1 MDHAGRAV
9 TVTSPGVRRKF
20 TLCSMDG
27 LEWPRPLTGRPDAAA
42 AVLLPSSS
50 PLGNSTMPGMPS
62 RKSADAPAPTGFLGP
77 DRNWHLG
84 AGLMTAATAVAFT
97 IWAFTHTG
105 TDINV
110 LLLILAIAFGLFMA
124 FNIGGNDVANSFGTS
139 VGAGTLTMKQAL
151 VVAAVFE
158 VSGAVLAGG
167 SVTETVRSGIVDI
180 EAMDVDPFS
189 FAYIMMA
196 ALLGAAVWLL
206 LATRMGWPVSTTH
219 AIIGGIVGAA
229 VTTGVVTGSGGFE
242 MVQWGEIGQ
251 IAISWVL
258 SPLLGGVAAYLLFG
272 LIKRHILT
280 PAARAIVLGSRGFD
294 DAEDDEDDG
303 DEDGTG
309 RHVPGYERVT
319 ELQQSAFA
327 ESAALDLTPGS
338 PGAELAEQASHLSKK
353 ERKAARKV
361 ERRAA
366 YHALEKRVPPLA
378 AVGAVLLAA
387 MLVFKGLDNT
397 GLTISTGGGVLML
410 IMLAIGVW
418 IATTVFARALKKQSI
433 SRATFIMFSWMQVFT
448 ACAFAFSHGANDIAN
463 AVGPFAAVLEV
474 LRTGAISSEA
484 AVPTAVLAA
493 FGVALISG
501 LWFVGRKVIH
511 TVGTGL
517 TAMHPSSGFAAELAA
532 ATIVLLASVLG
543 LPVSSTHILI
553 GAVLGVG
560 IVNHAANWKLM
571 RPIFL
576 AWIITLP
583 AAASIGAVVV
593 LVLRAMF

>member
-1 MDHAGRAV
+1 MPGSTPQR
-9 TVTSPGVRRKF
+9 TS
-20 TLCSMDG
+20 
-27 LEWPRPLTGRPDAAA
+27 AAA
-42 AVLLPSSS
+42 AS
-50 PLGNSTMPGMPS
+50 PGL
-62 RKSADAPAPTGFLGP
+62 LGP

-84 AGLMTAATAVAFT
+84 AGLMTLATVVAFS
-97 IWAFTHTG
+97 IWTFSHTG
-105 TDINV
+105 TNV
-110 LLLILAIAFGLFMA
+110 NAFLLILAIAFGLFMA

-167 SVTETVRSGIVDI
+167 SVTETVRSGIVDL
-180 EAMDVDPFS
+180 EGVDLDPMS

-196 ALLGAAVWLL
+196 ALAGAAIWLM

-219 AIIGGIVGAA
+219 ALIGGIVGAA
-229 VTTGVVTGSGGFE
+229 VTTGIVTGTGGFG
-242 MVQWGEIGQ
+242 MVQWSEIGK
-251 IAISWVL
+251 IAVSWVL
-258 SPLLGGVAAYLLFG
+258 SPLLGGISAYLLFG
-272 LIKRHILT
+272 AIKRHILG
-280 PAARAIVLGSRGFD
+280 PAARAIALGSRGYD
-294 DAEDDEDDG
+294 DAEDDDDDDDDDD
-303 DEDGTG
+303 DES
-309 RHVPGYERVT
+309 RHVSGHARVG

-327 ESAALDLTPGS
+327 ESAALDLSPGS
-338 PGAELAEQASHLSKK
+338 SGAKFVERAEALGKK

-361 ERRAA
+361 ERKAA

-378 AVGAVLLAA
+378 AGAAVLLAA
-387 MLVFKGLDNT
+387 MLVFKGLDNV
-397 GLTISTGGGVLML
+397 GLNISVGGGVLML
-410 IMLAIGVW
+410 TMLALGVW
-418 IATTVFARALKKQSI
+418 MATTVFARALKKQTI

-463 AVGPFAAVLEV
+463 AVGPFAAVLDV
-474 LRTGAISSEA
+474 LRTGTISQEA
-484 AVPTAVLAA
+484 AVPTAVLVA
-493 FGVALISG
+493 FGIALISG

-560 IVNHAANWKLM
+560 VVNHAANWKLM

-583 AAASIGAVVV
+583 AAAGIGAVMV
-593 LVLRAMF
+593 LLLRAVF

>member
-1 MDHAGRAV
+1 
-9 TVTSPGVRRKF
+9 
-20 TLCSMDG
+20 
-27 LEWPRPLTGRPDAAA
+27 
-42 AVLLPSSS
+42 
-50 PLGNSTMPGMPS
+50 MPGTPAP
-62 RKSADAPAPTGFLGP
+62 KTTDAPVSTGFLGP

-84 AGLMTAATAVAFT
+84 AGLMTAAAAVAFT

-105 TDINV
+105 TDVNV
-110 LLLILAIAFGLFMA
+110 FLLILAIAFGLFMA

-158 VSGAVLAGG
+158 VSGAVLAGS

-180 EAMDVDPFS
+180 DAMHVDPLS

-229 VTTGVVTGSGGFE
+229 VTTGVVTGTGGFE
-242 MVQWGEIGQ
+242 MVQWGEIGK
-251 IAISWVL
+251 IVVSWVL
-258 SPLLGGVAAYLLFG
+258 SPLLGGVTAYLLFG
-272 LIKRHILT
+272 AIKRHVLA
-280 PAARAIVLGSRGFD
+280 PAARAIALGSRGFD
-294 DAEDDEDDG
+294 DAEDDDDD
-303 DEDGTG
+303 DEDEDEDAQG
-309 RHVPGYERVT
+309 RHLYGYERVS
-319 ELQQSAFA
+319 ELQQLAFA
-327 ESAALDLTPGS
+327 ESAALDLTPGG

-353 ERKAARKV
+353 QRKAARKV

-378 AVGAVLLAA
+378 AGTSVLLAA
-387 MLVFKGLDNT
+387 MLVFKGLKNV
-397 GLTISTGGGVLML
+397 GLDIPLAGGVLML
-410 IMLAIGVW
+410 VMLAVGVW
-418 IATTVFARALKKQSI
+418 VATTVFARALKKQSI

-463 AVGPFAAVLEV
+463 AIGPFAAVLDV
-474 LRTGAISSEA
+474 LRTGEIGQEA
-484 AVPTAVLAA
+484 AVPTAVLVA
-493 FGVALISG
+493 FGIALVSG

-517 TAMHPSSGFAAELAA
+517 TAMHPSSGFAAEVAA
-532 ATIVLLASVLG
+532 ATVVLLASVLG

-583 AAASIGAVVV
+583 AAAGIGAAVV
-593 LVLRAMF
+593 LGLRAIF

>member
-1 MDHAGRAV
+1 MAR
-9 TVTSPGVRRKF
+9 TSAQ
-20 TLCSMDG
+20 D
-27 LEWPRPLTGRPDAAA
+27 
-42 AVLLPSSS
+42 
-50 PLGNSTMPGMPS
+50 ST
-62 RKSADAPAPTGFLGP
+62 DAPVTQGFLGP
-77 DRNWHLG
+77 DRSWHLG
-84 AGLMTAATAVAFT
+84 AGLMTLATVVAFT

-105 TDINV
+105 TDVNAF
-110 LLLILAIAFGLFMA
+110 LLILAIAFGLFMA

-167 SVTETVRSGIVDI
+167 SVTETVRSGIVDLEGMAI
-180 EAMDVDPFS
+180 DPLA
-189 FAYIMMA
+189 FALIMMS

-229 VTTGVVTGSGGFE
+229 VTTGLVTGTGGFA
-242 MVQWGEIGQ
+242 MVQWGEIGK
-251 IAISWVL
+251 IAVSWIL
-258 SPLLGGVAAYLLFG
+258 SPLLGGIASFLLFG
-272 LIKRHILT
+272 AIKRRILA
-280 PAARAIVLGSRGFD
+280 PAARAIALGSRGYD
-294 DAEDDEDDG
+294 DAEDDDDDDEEDDA
-303 DEDGTG
+303 DESWQ
-309 RHVPGYERVT
+309 RHVPASERMT

-338 PGAELAEQASHLSKK
+338 PGAELIEASADLTKK

-361 ERRAA
+361 ERKAA

-378 AVGAVLLAA
+378 AGAAMLLAA
-387 MLVFKGLDNT
+387 MLVFKGLDNV
-397 GLTISTGGGVLML
+397 GLNISVGGGVLML
-410 IMLAIGVW
+410 AMLALGVW
-418 IATTVFARALKKQSI
+418 MATTIFARALKKQSI

-463 AVGPFAAVLEV
+463 AIGPFVAVLDV
-474 LRTGAISSEA
+474 LKTGQIGAEA
-484 AVPTAVLAA
+484 AVPTAALIA
-493 FGVALISG
+493 FGIALVSG

-560 IVNHAANWKLM
+560 IVNHAANWRLM

-583 AAASIGAVVV
+583 AAAGIGAAVV

>member
-1 MDHAGRAV
+1 MAR
-9 TVTSPGVRRKF
+9 TSDQR
-20 TLCSMDG
+20 T
-27 LEWPRPLTGRPDAAA
+27 TY
-42 AVLLPSSS
+42 
-50 PLGNSTMPGMPS
+50 
-62 RKSADAPAPTGFLGP
+62 APVAQGFLGP

-84 AGLMTAATAVAFT
+84 AGLMTLATVVAFT

-105 TDINV
+105 TDVNAF
-110 LLLILAIAFGLFMA
+110 LLVLAIAFGLFMA

-167 SVTETVRSGIVDI
+167 SVTETVRSGIVDLGGMAI
-180 EAMDVDPFS
+180 DPLA
-189 FAYIMMA
+189 FALIMMS

-206 LATRMGWPVSTTH
+206 LATKMGWPVSTTH

-229 VTTGVVTGSGGFE
+229 VTTGISTGTGGFA
-242 MVQWGEIGQ
+242 MVQWGEIGK

-258 SPLLGGVAAYLLFG
+258 SPLLGGIASFVLFG
-272 LIKRHILT
+272 TIKRRILA
-280 PAARAIVLGSRGFD
+280 PAARAIALGSRGYD
-294 DAEDDEDDG
+294 DAEDDDEDD
-303 DEDGTG
+303 DDDDDAEQ
-309 RHVPGYERVT
+309 RHVPASERVT

-327 ESAALDLTPGS
+327 ESAALDITPGG
-338 PGAELAEQASHLSKK
+338 PGAELVENAANLTKK

-361 ERRAA
+361 ERKAA

-378 AVGAVLLAA
+378 AGAAVLLAA
-387 MLVFKGLDNT
+387 MLVFKGLDNV
-397 GLTISTGGGVLML
+397 GLNISVGGGVLML
-410 IMLAIGVW
+410 LMLALGVW
-418 IATTVFARALKKQSI
+418 MATTVFARALKKQSI

-463 AVGPFAAVLEV
+463 AIGPFVAVLDV
-474 LRTGAISSEA
+474 LKTGAIGEEA
-484 AVPTAVLAA
+484 AVPSAALIA
-493 FGVALISG
+493 FGIALISG

-583 AAASIGAVVV
+583 AAAGIGAVVV
-593 LVLRAMF
+593 LVLRAIF

>member
-1 MDHAGRAV
+1 M
-9 TVTSPGVRRKF
+9 PGSTAQR
-20 TLCSMDG
+20 S
-27 LEWPRPLTGRPDAAA
+27 PDA
-42 AVLLPSSS
+42 PSS
-50 PLGNSTMPGMPS
+50 
-62 RKSADAPAPTGFLGP
+62 AGFLGP

-84 AGLMTAATAVAFT
+84 AGLMTLATVVAFS
-97 IWAFTHTG
+97 IWTFSHTG
-105 TDINV
+105 TNV
-110 LLLILAIAFGLFMA
+110 NAFLLILAIAFGLFMA

-167 SVTETVRSGIVDI
+167 SVTETVRSGIVDL
-180 EAMDVDPFS
+180 EGVDLDPMS

-196 ALLGAAVWLL
+196 ALAGAAIWLM

-219 AIIGGIVGAA
+219 ALIGGI
-229 VTTGVVTGSGGFE
+229 S
-242 MVQWGEIGQ
+242 
-251 IAISWVL
+251 
-258 SPLLGGVAAYLLFG
+258 AYLLFG
-272 LIKRHILT
+272 AIKRHILG
-280 PAARAIVLGSRGFD
+280 PAARAIALGSRGYD
-294 DAEDDEDDG
+294 DAEDDDDDDDDD
-303 DEDGTG
+303 DES
-309 RHVPGYERVT
+309 RHVSGHARVG

-327 ESAALDLTPGS
+327 ESAALDLSPGS
-338 PGAELAEQASHLSKK
+338 SGAKFVERAEALGKK

-361 ERRAA
+361 ERKAA

-378 AVGAVLLAA
+378 AGAAVLLAA
-387 MLVFKGLDNT
+387 MLVFKGLDNV
-397 GLTISTGGGVLML
+397 GLNISVGGGLLML
-410 IMLAIGVW
+410 TMLALGVW
-418 IATTVFARALKKQSI
+418 MATTVFARALKKQTI

-463 AVGPFAAVLEV
+463 AVGPFAAVLDV
-474 LRTGAISSEA
+474 LRTGTISQEA
-484 AVPTAVLAA
+484 AVPTAVLVA
-493 FGVALISG
+493 FGIALISG

-560 IVNHAANWKLM
+560 VVNHAANWKLM

-583 AAASIGAVVV
+583 AAAGIGAVMV
-593 LVLRAMF
+593 LLLRAVF

>member
-1 MDHAGRAV
+1 MAR
-9 TVTSPGVRRKF
+9 TSAQ
-20 TLCSMDG
+20 D
-27 LEWPRPLTGRPDAAA
+27 
-42 AVLLPSSS
+42 
-50 PLGNSTMPGMPS
+50 ST
-62 RKSADAPAPTGFLGP
+62 DAPVTQGFLGP
-77 DRNWHLG
+77 DRSWHVG
-84 AGLMTAATAVAFT
+84 AGLLTLATVVAFT

-105 TDINV
+105 TDVNAF
-110 LLLILAIAFGLFMA
+110 LLILAIAFGLFMA

-167 SVTETVRSGIVDI
+167 SVTETVRSGIVDL
-180 EAMDVDPFS
+180 EGMSLDPLA
-189 FAYIMMA
+189 FALIMMS

-229 VTTGVVTGSGGFE
+229 VTTGLVTGTGGFA
-242 MVQWGEIGQ
+242 MVHWGEIGK
-251 IAISWVL
+251 IAVSWIL
-258 SPLLGGVAAYLLFG
+258 SPLLGGIASFLLFG
-272 LIKRHILT
+272 AIKRRILA
-280 PAARAIVLGSRGFD
+280 PAARAIALGSRGYD
-294 DAEDDEDDG
+294 DAEDDDDVDDDDEEDDA
-303 DEDGTG
+303 DESWQ
-309 RHVPGYERVT
+309 RHVPASERMT

-327 ESAALDLTPGS
+327 ESAALDLTPGG
-338 PGAELAEQASHLSKK
+338 PGAELIEASADLTKK

-361 ERRAA
+361 ERKAA

-378 AVGAVLLAA
+378 AGAAMVLAA
-387 MLVFKGLDNT
+387 MLVFKGLDNV
-397 GLTISTGGGVLML
+397 GLNISVGGGVLML
-410 IMLAIGVW
+410 VMLALGVW
-418 IATTVFARALKKQSI
+418 MATTIFARALKKQSI

-463 AVGPFAAVLEV
+463 AIGPFVAVLDV
-474 LRTGAISSEA
+474 LKTGQIGAEA
-484 AVPTAVLAA
+484 AVPTAALIA
-493 FGVALISG
+493 FGVALVSG

-560 IVNHAANWKLM
+560 IVNHAANWRLM

-583 AAASIGAVVV
+583 AAAGIGAAGV
-593 LVLRAMF
+593 LELRAIF

>member
-1 MDHAGRAV
+1 MAR
-9 TVTSPGVRRKF
+9 TSAQ
-20 TLCSMDG
+20 D
-27 LEWPRPLTGRPDAAA
+27 
-42 AVLLPSSS
+42 
-50 PLGNSTMPGMPS
+50 ST
-62 RKSADAPAPTGFLGP
+62 DAPVTQGFLGP
-77 DRNWHLG
+77 DRNWHVG
-84 AGLMTAATAVAFT
+84 AGLMTLATVVAFT

-105 TDINV
+105 TDVNAF
-110 LLLILAIAFGLFMA
+110 LLILAIAFGLFMA

-167 SVTETVRSGIVDI
+167 SVTETVRSGIVDLEGMAI
-180 EAMDVDPFS
+180 DPLA
-189 FAYIMMA
+189 FALIMMS

-229 VTTGVVTGSGGFE
+229 VTTGLVTGTGGFA
-242 MVQWGEIGQ
+242 MVQWGEIGK
-251 IAISWVL
+251 IAVSWIL
-258 SPLLGGVAAYLLFG
+258 SPLLGGIASFLLFG
-272 LIKRHILT
+272 AIKRRILS
-280 PAARAIVLGSRGFD
+280 PAARAIALGSRGYD
-294 DAEDDEDDG
+294 DAEDDEDDD
-303 DEDGTG
+303 DEEDDADESWQ
-309 RHVPGYERVT
+309 RHVPASERMT

-327 ESAALDLTPGS
+327 ESAALDLTPGG
-338 PGAELAEQASHLSKK
+338 PGAELIEASADLTKK

-361 ERRAA
+361 ERKAA

-378 AVGAVLLAA
+378 AGAAMLLAA
-387 MLVFKGLDNT
+387 MLVFKGLDNV
-397 GLTISTGGGVLML
+397 GLNISIGGGVLML
-410 IMLAIGVW
+410 VMLALGVW
-418 IATTVFARALKKQSI
+418 MATTIFARALKKQSI

-463 AVGPFAAVLEV
+463 AIGPFVAVLDV
-474 LRTGAISSEA
+474 LKTGQIGAEA
-484 AVPTAVLAA
+484 AVPTAALIA
-493 FGVALISG
+493 FGVALVSG

-560 IVNHAANWKLM
+560 IVNHAANWRLM

-583 AAASIGAVVV
+583 AAAGIGAAVV

>member
-1 MDHAGRAV
+1 MAR
-9 TVTSPGVRRKF
+9 TSAQ
-20 TLCSMDG
+20 D
-27 LEWPRPLTGRPDAAA
+27 
-42 AVLLPSSS
+42 
-50 PLGNSTMPGMPS
+50 ST
-62 RKSADAPAPTGFLGP
+62 DAPVTQGFLGP
-77 DRNWHLG
+77 DRSWHLG
-84 AGLMTAATAVAFT
+84 AGLMTLATVVAFT

-105 TDINV
+105 TDVNAF
-110 LLLILAIAFGLFMA
+110 LLILAIAFGLFMA

-167 SVTETVRSGIVDI
+167 SVTETVRSGIVDLEGMAI
-180 EAMDVDPFS
+180 DPLA
-189 FAYIMMA
+189 FALIMMS

-229 VTTGVVTGSGGFE
+229 VTTGLVTGTGGFA
-242 MVQWGEIGQ
+242 MVQWGEIGK
-251 IAISWVL
+251 IAVSWIL
-258 SPLLGGVAAYLLFG
+258 SPLLGGIASFLLFG
-272 LIKRHILT
+272 AIKRRILA
-280 PAARAIVLGSRGFD
+280 PAARAIALGSHGYD
-294 DAEDDEDDG
+294 DAEDDDDDDDDDEEDDA
-303 DEDGTG
+303 DESWQ
-309 RHVPGYERVT
+309 RHVPASERMT

-327 ESAALDLTPGS
+327 ESAALDLTPGG
-338 PGAELAEQASHLSKK
+338 PGAELIEASADLTKK

-361 ERRAA
+361 ERKAA

-378 AVGAVLLAA
+378 AGAAMLLAA
-387 MLVFKGLDNT
+387 MLVFKGLDNV
-397 GLTISTGGGVLML
+397 GLNISVGGGVLML
-410 IMLAIGVW
+410 VMLALGVW
-418 IATTVFARALKKQSI
+418 MATTIFARALKKQSI

-463 AVGPFAAVLEV
+463 AIGPFVAVLDV
-474 LRTGAISSEA
+474 LKTGQIGAEA
-484 AVPTAVLAA
+484 AVPTAALIA
-493 FGVALISG
+493 FGIALVSG

-560 IVNHAANWKLM
+560 IVNHAANWRLM

-583 AAASIGAVVV
+583 AAAGIGAAVV

>member
-1 MDHAGRAV
+1 MPRIHESDPLPRTAA
-9 TVTSPGVRRKF
+9 PGGH
-20 TLCSMDG
+20 T
-27 LEWPRPLTGRPDAAA
+27 P
-42 AVLLPSSS
+42 
-50 PLGNSTMPGMPS
+50 GNYG
-62 RKSADAPAPTGFLGP
+62 ALGP
-77 DRNWHLG
+77 DRHWHLG
-84 AGLMTAATAVAFT
+84 AGLMMAATAVAFT
-97 IWAFTHTG
+97 IWAFTYTG
-105 TDINV
+105 TGVNGFILV
-110 LLLILAIAFGLFMA
+110 LAIAFGLFMA

-167 SVTETVRSGIVDI
+167 SVTETVRSGIVDL
-180 EAMDVDPFS
+180 DVLQADAAS
-189 FAYIMMA
+189 FAYIMMS

-229 VTTGVVTGSGGFE
+229 VTTGLVTGTGGVA

-258 SPLLGGVAAYLLFG
+258 SPLLGGIAAFLLFG
-272 LIKRHILT
+272 VIKRRILA
-280 PAARAIVLGSRGFD
+280 PAARAIALGSRGYD
-294 DAEDDEDDG
+294 EDDDEDG
-303 DEDGTG
+303 PEGTSEAEG
-309 RHVPGYERVT
+309 RHIPGYERVT

-327 ESAALDLTPGS
+327 ESAELDRRPGS
-338 PGAELAEQASHLSKK
+338 PGAELVEQAESLSKK
-353 ERKAARKV
+353 ERKAARNV
-361 ERRAA
+361 ERKSA

-378 AVGAVLLAA
+378 AGAAVVIAS
-387 MLVFKGLDNT
+387 MLMFKGLSNV
-397 GLTISTGGGVLML
+397 GLDFTLWRGVILLLML
-410 IMLAIGVW
+410 AVGVW
-418 IATTVFARALKKQSI
+418 MATTVFARALRKQTI
-433 SRATFIMFSWMQVFT
+433 SRATFIMFSWLQVFT

-463 AVGPFAAVLEV
+463 AVGPFAAVLDV
-474 LRTGAISSEA
+474 LRTGSVAQEA
-484 AVPTAVLAA
+484 AVPMAVLVA
-493 FGVALISG
+493 FGVALIAG

-532 ATIVLLASVLG
+532 AAIVLLASVLG

-560 IVNHAANWKLM
+560 IVNRAANWKLM

-583 AAASIGAVVV
+583 AAAGIGAVTV
-593 LVLRAMF
+593 LVLRALFLA

>member
-1 MDHAGRAV
+1 MAR
-9 TVTSPGVRRKF
+9 TSAQ
-20 TLCSMDG
+20 D
-27 LEWPRPLTGRPDAAA
+27 
-42 AVLLPSSS
+42 
-50 PLGNSTMPGMPS
+50 ST
-62 RKSADAPAPTGFLGP
+62 DAPVTQGFLGP
-77 DRNWHLG
+77 DRSWHVG
-84 AGLMTAATAVAFT
+84 AGLLTLATVVAFT

-105 TDINV
+105 TDVNAF
-110 LLLILAIAFGLFMA
+110 LLILAVAFGLFMA

-167 SVTETVRSGIVDI
+167 SVTETVRSGIVDLEGMAI
-180 EAMDVDPFS
+180 DPLA
-189 FAYIMMA
+189 FALIMMS

-229 VTTGVVTGSGGFE
+229 VTTGLVTGTGGFA
-242 MVQWGEIGQ
+242 MVQWGEIGK
-251 IAISWVL
+251 IAVSWIL
-258 SPLLGGVAAYLLFG
+258 SPLLGGIASFLLFG
-272 LIKRHILT
+272 AIKRRILA
-280 PAARAIVLGSRGFD
+280 PAARAIALGSRGYD
-294 DAEDDEDDG
+294 DAEDDDDDDEEDDA
-303 DEDGTG
+303 DESWQ
-309 RHVPGYERVT
+309 RHVPASERMT

-327 ESAALDLTPGS
+327 ESAALDLTPGG
-338 PGAELAEQASHLSKK
+338 PGAELIEASADLTKK

-361 ERRAA
+361 ERKAA

-378 AVGAVLLAA
+378 AGAAMLLAA
-387 MLVFKGLDNT
+387 MLVFKGLDNV
-397 GLTISTGGGVLML
+397 GLNISVGGGVLML
-410 IMLAIGVW
+410 VMLALGVW
-418 IATTVFARALKKQSI
+418 MATTIFARALKKQSI

-463 AVGPFAAVLEV
+463 AIGPFVAVLDV
-474 LRTGAISSEA
+474 LKTGQIGAEA
-484 AVPTAVLAA
+484 AVPTAALIA
-493 FGVALISG
+493 FGVALVSG

-560 IVNHAANWKLM
+560 IVNHAANWRLM

-583 AAASIGAVVV
+583 AAAGIGAAGV
-593 LVLRAMF
+593 LVLRAIF

>member
-1 MDHAGRAV
+1 MAR
-9 TVTSPGVRRKF
+9 TSAQ
-20 TLCSMDG
+20 D
-27 LEWPRPLTGRPDAAA
+27 
-42 AVLLPSSS
+42 
-50 PLGNSTMPGMPS
+50 ST
-62 RKSADAPAPTGFLGP
+62 DAPVTQGFLGP
-77 DRNWHLG
+77 DRSWHVG
-84 AGLMTAATAVAFT
+84 AGLLTLATVVAFT

-105 TDINV
+105 TDVNAF
-110 LLLILAIAFGLFMA
+110 LLILAIAFGLFMA

-167 SVTETVRSGIVDI
+167 SVTETVRSGIVDL
-180 EAMDVDPFS
+180 EGMSLDPLA
-189 FAYIMMA
+189 FALIMMS

-229 VTTGVVTGSGGFE
+229 VTTGLVTGTGGFA
-242 MVQWGEIGQ
+242 MVQWGEIGK
-251 IAISWVL
+251 IAVSWIL
-258 SPLLGGVAAYLLFG
+258 SPLLGGIASFLLFG
-272 LIKRHILT
+272 AIKRRILA
-280 PAARAIVLGSRGFD
+280 PAARAIALGSRGYD
-294 DAEDDEDDG
+294 DAEDDDDDDEEDDA
-303 DEDGTG
+303 DESWQ
-309 RHVPGYERVT
+309 RHVPASERMT

-327 ESAALDLTPGS
+327 ESAALDLTPGG
-338 PGAELAEQASHLSKK
+338 PGAELIEASADLTKK

-361 ERRAA
+361 ERKAA

-378 AVGAVLLAA
+378 AGAAMLLAA
-387 MLVFKGLDNT
+387 MLVFKGLDNV
-397 GLTISTGGGVLML
+397 GLNISVGAGVLML
-410 IMLAIGVW
+410 VMLALGVW
-418 IATTVFARALKKQSI
+418 MATTIFARALKKQSI

-463 AVGPFAAVLEV
+463 AIGPFVAVLDV
-474 LRTGAISSEA
+474 LKTGQIGAEA
-484 AVPTAVLAA
+484 AVPTAALIA
-493 FGVALISG
+493 FGVALVSG

-560 IVNHAANWKLM
+560 IVNHAANWRLM

-583 AAASIGAVVV
+583 AAAGIGAAGV
-593 LVLRAMF
+593 LVLRAIF

>member
-1 MDHAGRAV
+1 M
-9 TVTSPGVRRKF
+9 
-20 TLCSMDG
+20 
-27 LEWPRPLTGRPDAAA
+27 RPDPP
-42 AVLLPSSS
+42 LSSS
-50 PLGNSTMPGMPS
+50 PTGNVTMPGSTAQRSP
-62 RKSADAPAPTGFLGP
+62 DAPSSAGFLGP

-84 AGLMTAATAVAFT
+84 AGLMTLATVVAFS
-97 IWAFTHTG
+97 IWTFSHTG
-105 TDINV
+105 TNV
-110 LLLILAIAFGLFMA
+110 NAFLLILAIAFGLFMA

-167 SVTETVRSGIVDI
+167 SVTETVRSGIVDL
-180 EAMDVDPFS
+180 EGVDLDPMS

-196 ALLGAAVWLL
+196 ALAGAAIWLM

-219 AIIGGIVGAA
+219 ALIGGIVGAA
-229 VTTGVVTGSGGFE
+229 VTTGIVTGTGGFE
-242 MVQWGEIGQ
+242 MVQWSEIGK
-251 IAISWVL
+251 IAVSWVL
-258 SPLLGGVAAYLLFG
+258 SPLLGGISAYLLFG
-272 LIKRHILT
+272 AIKRHILG
-280 PAARAIVLGSRGFD
+280 PAARAIALGSRGYD
-294 DAEDDEDDG
+294 DAEDDDDDD
-303 DEDGTG
+303 DEDEDES
-309 RHVPGYERVT
+309 RHVSGHARVG

-327 ESAALDLTPGS
+327 ESAALDLSPGS
-338 PGAELAEQASHLSKK
+338 SGAKFVERAESLGKK
-353 ERKAARKV
+353 GRKAARKV
-361 ERRAA
+361 ERKAA

-378 AVGAVLLAA
+378 AGASVLLAA
-387 MLVFKGLDNT
+387 MLVFKGLDNV
-397 GLTISTGGGVLML
+397 GLNISVGGALL
-410 IMLAIGVW
+410 LLTMLALGVW
-418 IATTVFARALKKQSI
+418 MATTVFARALKKQTI

-463 AVGPFAAVLEV
+463 AVGPFAAVLDV
-474 LRTGAISSEA
+474 LRTGTISQEA
-484 AVPTAVLAA
+484 AVPTAVLVA
-493 FGVALISG
+493 FGIALISG

-583 AAASIGAVVV
+583 AAATIGAVMV
-593 LVLRAMF
+593 LVLRTTF

>member
-1 MDHAGRAV
+1 MAR
-9 TVTSPGVRRKF
+9 TSAQ
-20 TLCSMDG
+20 D
-27 LEWPRPLTGRPDAAA
+27 
-42 AVLLPSSS
+42 
-50 PLGNSTMPGMPS
+50 ST
-62 RKSADAPAPTGFLGP
+62 DAPVTQGFLGP
-77 DRNWHLG
+77 DRSWHLG
-84 AGLMTAATAVAFT
+84 AGLMTLATVVAFT

-105 TDINV
+105 TDVNTF
-110 LLLILAIAFGLFMA
+110 LLILAIAFGLFMA

-167 SVTETVRSGIVDI
+167 SVTETVRSGIVDLEGMAI
-180 EAMDVDPFS
+180 DPLA
-189 FAYIMMA
+189 FALIMMS

-229 VTTGVVTGSGGFE
+229 VTTGLVTGTGGFA
-242 MVQWGEIGQ
+242 MVQWGEIGK
-251 IAISWVL
+251 IAVSWIL
-258 SPLLGGVAAYLLFG
+258 SPLLGGIASFLLFG
-272 LIKRHILT
+272 AIKRRILA
-280 PAARAIVLGSRGFD
+280 PAARAIALGSRGYD
-294 DAEDDEDDG
+294 DAEDDEDDD
-303 DEDGTG
+303 DEEDDADESWQ
-309 RHVPGYERVT
+309 RHVPASERMT

-327 ESAALDLTPGS
+327 ESAALDLTPGG
-338 PGAELAEQASHLSKK
+338 PGADLIEASADLTKK

-361 ERRAA
+361 ERKAA

-378 AVGAVLLAA
+378 AGAAMLLAA
-387 MLVFKGLDNT
+387 MLVFKGLDNV
-397 GLTISTGGGVLML
+397 GLNISIGGGVLML
-410 IMLAIGVW
+410 VMLALGVW
-418 IATTVFARALKKQSI
+418 MATTIFARALKKQSI

-463 AVGPFAAVLEV
+463 AIGPFVAVLDV
-474 LRTGAISSEA
+474 LKTGQIGAEA
-484 AVPTAVLAA
+484 AVPTAALIA
-493 FGVALISG
+493 FGVALVSG

-560 IVNHAANWKLM
+560 IVNHAANWRLM

-583 AAASIGAVVV
+583 AAAGIGAAVV
-593 LVLRAMF
+593 LLLRAMF

>member
-1 MDHAGRAV
+1 M
-9 TVTSPGVRRKF
+9 PGIPAQK
-20 TLCSMDG
+20 T
-27 LEWPRPLTGRPDAAA
+27 PDAP
-42 AVLLPSSS
+42 VT
-50 PLGNSTMPGMPS
+50 G
-62 RKSADAPAPTGFLGP
+62 GFLGP

-97 IWAFTHTG
+97 IWAFAHTG
-105 TDINV
+105 TDVNAF
-110 LLLILAIAFGLFMA
+110 LLILAIAFGLFMA

-180 EAMDVDPFS
+180 SADTDPRA
-189 FAYIMMA
+189 FAFIMMA

-229 VTTGVVTGSGGFE
+229 VTTGLVTGTGGFE
-242 MVQWGEIGQ
+242 MVQWSEIGK

-258 SPLLGGVAAYLLFG
+258 SPLLGGVSAYLLFG
-272 LIKRHILT
+272 AIKRHILA
-280 PAARAIVLGSRGFD
+280 PSARAIALGSRGFD
-294 DAEDDEDDG
+294 DSEDDDDEDEDDEDDT
-303 DEDGTG
+303 EDGQS
-309 RHVPGYERVT
+309 RHVSGHERVS
-319 ELQQSAFA
+319 ELQQLAFA
-327 ESAALDLTPGS
+327 ESAALDLTPGG
-338 PGAELAEQASHLSKK
+338 PGAELAEYASHLTKK
-353 ERKAARKV
+353 QRKAARKV

-378 AVGAVLLAA
+378 AAAAVLLAA
-387 MLVFKGLDNT
+387 MLVFKGLKNV
-397 GLTISTGGGVLML
+397 GLDLSIGSGVLL
-410 IMLAIGVW
+410 LVMLALGAW
-418 IATTVFARALKKQSI
+418 MATTVFARALKKQSI

-463 AVGPFAAVLEV
+463 AIGPFVAVLDV
-474 LRTGAISSEA
+474 LRTGTVSQEA
-484 AVPTAVLAA
+484 AVPTAALVA
-493 FGVALISG
+493 FGVALVSG

-560 IVNHAANWKLM
+560 IVNRAANWKLM

-576 AWIITLP
+576 AWLITLP
-583 AAASIGAVVV
+583 AAAGIGAAVV
-593 LVLRAMF
+593 LILRALF

>member
-1 MDHAGRAV
+1 
-9 TVTSPGVRRKF
+9 
-20 TLCSMDG
+20 
-27 LEWPRPLTGRPDAAA
+27 
-42 AVLLPSSS
+42 
-50 PLGNSTMPGMPS
+50 MPGTPAQ
-62 RKSADAPAPTGFLGP
+62 KTTDAPPSTGFLGP

-84 AGLMTAATAVAFT
+84 AGLMTAATVVAFT
-97 IWAFTHTG
+97 IWAFAHTG
-105 TDINV
+105 TGTNAF
-110 LLLILAIAFGLFMA
+110 LLILAVAFGLFMA

-180 EAMDVDPFS
+180 SAMHMDPLS
-189 FAYIMMA
+189 FAFIMMA

-229 VTTGVVTGSGGFE
+229 VTTGIVTGTGGFE
-242 MVQWGEIGQ
+242 MVQWSEIGK
-251 IAISWVL
+251 IAISWIL
-258 SPLLGGVAAYLLFG
+258 SPLLGGVSAYLLFG
-272 LIKRHILT
+272 AIKRHILA
-280 PAARAIVLGSRGFD
+280 PAARAIALGSRGFD
-294 DAEDDEDDG
+294 DAEDDDDDDDDDEDDE
-303 DEDGTG
+303 DSEDGPS
-309 RHVPGYERVT
+309 RHVPGYERVS

-327 ESAALDLTPGS
+327 ESAALDLTPGG
-338 PGAELAEQASHLSKK
+338 PGAELAEHASHLSKK

-378 AVGAVLLAA
+378 AAAAVLLAA
-387 MLVFKGLDNT
+387 MLVFKGLKNV
-397 GLTISTGGGVLML
+397 GLDISAGSGVLL
-410 IMLAIGVW
+410 LVMLALGVW
-418 IATTVFARALKKQSI
+418 MATTVFARALKKQSI

-463 AVGPFAAVLEV
+463 AIGPFVAVLDV
-474 LRTGAISSEA
+474 LRTGVISQEA
-484 AVPTAVLAA
+484 AVPTAALIA
-493 FGVALISG
+493 FGIALVSG

-532 ATIVLLASVLG
+532 ATVVLLASVLG

-560 IVNHAANWKLM
+560 MVNHAANWKLM

-583 AAASIGAVVV
+583 AAAGIGAVVV
-593 LVLRAMF
+593 LLLRAIF

>member
-1 MDHAGRAV
+1 MAR
-9 TVTSPGVRRKF
+9 TSAQ
-20 TLCSMDG
+20 D
-27 LEWPRPLTGRPDAAA
+27 
-42 AVLLPSSS
+42 
-50 PLGNSTMPGMPS
+50 ST
-62 RKSADAPAPTGFLGP
+62 DAPVTQGFLGP
-77 DRNWHLG
+77 DRSWHVG
-84 AGLMTAATAVAFT
+84 AGLLTIATVVAFT

-105 TDINV
+105 TDVNAF
-110 LLLILAIAFGLFMA
+110 LLILAIAFGLFMA

-167 SVTETVRSGIVDI
+167 SVTETVRSGIVDL
-180 EAMDVDPFS
+180 EGMSLDPLA
-189 FAYIMMA
+189 FALIMMS

-229 VTTGVVTGSGGFE
+229 VTTGLVTGTGGFA
-242 MVQWGEIGQ
+242 MVQWGEIGK
-251 IAISWVL
+251 IAVSWIL
-258 SPLLGGVAAYLLFG
+258 SPLLGGIASFLLFG
-272 LIKRHILT
+272 AIKRRILA
-280 PAARAIVLGSRGFD
+280 PAARAIALGSRGYD
-294 DAEDDEDDG
+294 DAEDDDDDDEEDDA
-303 DEDGTG
+303 DESWQ
-309 RHVPGYERVT
+309 RHVPASERMT

-327 ESAALDLTPGS
+327 ESAALDLTPGG
-338 PGAELAEQASHLSKK
+338 PGAELIEASADLTKK

-361 ERRAA
+361 ERKAA

-378 AVGAVLLAA
+378 AGAAMLLAA
-387 MLVFKGLDNT
+387 MLVFKGLDNV
-397 GLTISTGGGVLML
+397 GLNISVGGGVLML
-410 IMLAIGVW
+410 VMLALGVW
-418 IATTVFARALKKQSI
+418 MATTIFARALKKQSI

-463 AVGPFAAVLEV
+463 AIGPFVAVLDV
-474 LRTGAISSEA
+474 LKTGQIGAEA
-484 AVPTAVLAA
+484 AVPTAALIA
-493 FGVALISG
+493 FGVALVSG

-560 IVNHAANWKLM
+560 IVNHAANWRLM

-583 AAASIGAVVV
+583 AAAGIGAAGV
-593 LVLRAMF
+593 LVLRAIF